1 MLVLNREEVE
11 KLLDLRELIGALERA
26 FVEYS
31 QGRTSVP
38 PRVGARSAAGLLGAM
53 PGYLP
58 GVGLEVKVVS
68 IFPGNHARGLPS
80 HRGFIALFGESEGE
94 PLALMD
100 AEYITAIRTA
110 AGAAVSIKHLARKD
124 ATIVAILG
132 AGALGQAHLSVL
144 PLAGEFGE
152 FRVASRTREHAERLA
167 AQSPDARAA
176 ASFEEAVRDADIVC
190 CCTDTRE
197 PIVQFE
203 WLKNGAHVSS
213 VGGSFGPELDSD
225 TVLLGRLFVEWR
237 GAATNPPPA
246 GAHELQGVEVE
257 RLTELGEVIAGSKPG
272 RATVEEVTVYKST
285 GLAIEDAAAAGVVYE
300 RALREGA
307 GVEISV

>member
-1 MLVLNREEVE
+1 
-11 KLLDLRELIGALERA
+11 
-26 FVEYS
+26 
-31 QGRTSVP
+31 
-38 PRVGARSAAGLLGAM
+38 
-53 PGYLP
+53 
-58 GVGLEVKVVS
+58 
-68 IFPGNHARGLPS
+68 
-80 HRGFIALFGESEGE
+80 
-94 PLALMD
+94 
-100 AEYITAIRTA
+100 
-110 AGAAVSIKHLARKD
+110 
-124 ATIVAILG
+124 
-132 AGALGQAHLSVL
+132 VL

>member
-1 MLVLNREEVE
+1 
-11 KLLDLRELIGALERA
+11 
-26 FVEYS
+26 
-31 QGRTSVP
+31 
-38 PRVGARSAAGLLGAM
+38 
-53 PGYLP
+53 
-58 GVGLEVKVVS
+58 
-68 IFPGNHARGLPS
+68 
-80 HRGFIALFGESEGE
+80 
-94 PLALMD
+94 
-100 AEYITAIRTA
+100 
-110 AGAAVSIKHLARKD
+110 
-124 ATIVAILG
+124 
-132 AGALGQAHLSVL
+132 
-144 PLAGEFGE
+144 
-152 FRVASRTREHAERLA
+152 
-167 AQSPDARAA
+167 
-176 ASFEEAVRDADIVC
+176 
-190 CCTDTRE
+190 
-197 PIVQFE
+197 
-203 WLKNGAHVSS
+203 LKNGAHVSS